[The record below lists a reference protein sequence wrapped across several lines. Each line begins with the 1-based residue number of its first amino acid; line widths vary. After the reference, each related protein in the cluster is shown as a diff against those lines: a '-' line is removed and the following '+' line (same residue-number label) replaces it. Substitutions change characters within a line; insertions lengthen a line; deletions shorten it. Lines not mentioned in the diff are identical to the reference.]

1 MRRALLREGCR
12 PPASRIGLTV
22 RTLGCC
28 MLAAS
33 LLVAG
38 GCTSG
43 GRALLA
49 TATHM
54 YGGASAEASPPPRNS
69 QLNYLRAHLGQREVY
84 LALGYVDPLP
94 EGPTEVWYSGSGE
107 VLRIRQ
113 GRIVG
118 TTGLT
123 TDWRA
128 VRFAAQP
135 SWAAL
140 ASRPDTPVRFTRE
153 RDLMPGYRFGVRDE
167 VRIAAIAPPAR
178 SRMAQQHA
186 APVQW
191 FEERSTTVPARDALP
206 PARFAV
212 TRVDDGGEP
221 QVVYSEQCLTRDLC
235 LSLERWKPAP
245 AGEAAA
251 AAGS

>member
-12 PPASRIGLTV
+12 LPASRTGLTG
-22 RTLGCC
+22 RILGCC
-28 MLAAS
+28 TLAAF
-33 LLVAG
+33 LLAVG

-49 TATHM
+49 TAAHM
-54 YGGASAEASPPPRNS
+54 YGDASAETSPPQNS
-69 QLNYLRAHLGQREVY
+69 QLHYLRAHVGKREVY
-84 LALGYVDPLP
+84 LALGYVDALP

-123 TDWRA
+123 TDWRS
-128 VRFAAQP
+128 VRFSAGP

-167 VRIAAIAPPAR
+167 VRLAAIAAPAR
-178 SRMAQQHA
+178 SRMAQQYA

-191 FEERSTTVPARDALP
+191 FEESSTTVPSGDALP

-212 TRVDDGGEP
+212 ARVEGEP

-235 LSLERWKPAP
+235 LSLERWQPAP
-245 AGEAAA
+245 ATRGAAA
-251 AAGS
+251 ATGS